1 MEDYNEIVK
10 DALKMYQNSLKDDV
24 RQYET
29 NNKIERILEHLNK

>member
-24 RQYET
+24 WQYDT